1 MASQRTEGMSFKW
14 EEVVSGM
21 ECLGEAQ
28 TWARPGFGGPQAA
41 VLGMQQNAGARG
53 SEERG

>member
-1 MASQRTEGMSFKW
+1 
-14 EEVVSGM
+14 M

-28 TWARPGFGGPQAA
+28 AWARPGLGGPLAA
-41 VLGMQQNAGARG
+41 ILGTQQNASARG